1 MSNISEIN
9 RSFRSIPLTLKLALT
24 AFVCVQVPF
33 YWSAYG
39 PTNFLYF
46 CDIALFLTLASVIT
60 EKRLPASMA
69 AVGILLPQLLWV
81 IDFAGGLF
89 GLPVVGMTGYMF
101 QDSQPLYARAV
112 SLFHGWLPFLLL
124 YVVYRLGYDRR
135 ALAAWTV
142 LAWGLMLI
150 AYFFL
155 PAPPA
160 PIDQPNLPVNVD
172 YVYGMSDDKP
182 QEWIPPL
189 AWLGV
194 MMVGLPLVFFIP
206 THLLLNWLMGPSGI
220 FPQQRPARTLV
231 GVDGIQSTAI
241 ADDPS
246 KARLDTVESTIRRST
261 TRLKHYLLRLTTNRW
276 DSARV
281 PEQIVLP
288 F

>member
-1 MSNISEIN
+1 V
-9 RSFRSIPLTLKLALT
+9 LKLALT

-46 CDIALFLTLASVIT
+46 CDIALFLTLASVVS

-89 GLPVVGMTGYMF
+89 GHPVVGMTSYMF
-101 QDSQPLYARAV
+101 QDSQPLYARAI

-124 YVVYRLGYDRR
+124 YVVYQLGYDRR

-142 LAWGLMLI
+142 LASGLMLVS
-150 AYFFL
+150 YFYL
-155 PAPPA
+155 PPPPA
-160 PIDQPNLPVNVD
+160 PVDQPNLPVNVD

-182 QEWIPPL
+182 QEWVPPL

-194 MMVGLPLVFFIP
+194 MMLGLPLVFFIP
-206 THLLLNWLMGPSGI
+206 THLLLSRL
-220 FPQQRPARTLV
+220 QVVTDRLKRQRPPCTIVAVEDSQLEM
-231 GVDGIQSTAI
+231 I
-241 ADDPS
+241 AGRAGSEQRD
-246 KARLDTVESTIRRST
+246 RST
-261 TRLKHYLLRLTTNRW
+261 ESSRT
-276 DSARV
+276 
-281 PEQIVLP
+281 
-288 F
+288 

>member
-1 MSNISEIN
+1 LSQIPAIA
-9 RSFRSIPLTLKLALT
+9 RSSRCIPLVLKLALM

-46 CDIALFLTLASVIT
+46 CDVALFLTLASVLS

-69 AVGILLPQLLWV
+69 AVGILLPQFLWV
-81 IDFAGGLF
+81 IDFVGGLF
-89 GLPVVGMTGYMF
+89 GHPFVGMTAYMF
-101 QDSQPLYARAV
+101 QDSQPLYARAI

-124 YVVYRLGYDRR
+124 YLIYRLGYDRR
-135 ALAAWTV
+135 ALGAWTV

-160 PIDQPNLPVNVD
+160 PVDHPNLPVNVD

-182 QEWIPPL
+182 QEWMPSL

-194 MMVGLPLVFFIP
+194 MLLGLPLVFFIP
-206 THLLLNWLMGPSGI
+206 THLLLNWLMGPDGVLRRQHPRHTI
-220 FPQQRPARTLV
+220 LLVEGPQSPEAPADR
-231 GVDGIQSTAI
+231 AE
-241 ADDPS
+241 
-246 KARLDTVESTIRRST
+246 ARSDTG
-261 TRLKHYLLRLTTNRW
+261 
-276 DSARV
+276 A
-281 PEQIVLP
+281 
-288 F
+288 